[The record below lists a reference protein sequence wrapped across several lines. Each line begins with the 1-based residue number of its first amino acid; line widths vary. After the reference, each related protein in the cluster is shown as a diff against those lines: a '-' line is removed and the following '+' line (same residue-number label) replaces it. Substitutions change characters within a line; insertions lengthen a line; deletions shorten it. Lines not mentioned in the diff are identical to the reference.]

1 MGINLNYKQ
10 LNRVFPF
17 HIEVNR
23 KFEILSQGNSL
34 TKIVGNLTNQY
45 FSTFFEIERPYIKTL
60 SFDELQNEKTNF
72 IVIKHKNQNLLFK
85 GQLEFIEDKKTILF
99 ILTPYFHQIDELKKN
114 RLLLTDFASY
124 DLTFDFLH
132 IIKNIE
138 INNNE
143 IIELVDQL
151 KQKNKQISLQEE
163 KHRNIIKNMNMGLI
177 EVDNNDILQF
187 ANQTFCDMSGYSLDE
202 LIGNKP
208 SDLIIDKTHK
218 NVIATKI
225 ETRNK
230 GISNGFE
237 MEIIRKNGEKR
248 IWYISGAP
256 NINDKGECIGSIG
269 VHMDITE
276 QKLLEKELENAKI
289 IAEKASK
296 TKEMFLANMSHEIRT
311 PLNVL
316 LGMIRL
322 IEKESSDTT
331 ILDYIDTSKDAAKH
345 LLSILNDILDM
356 SKIES
361 GKMKI
366 NNLPM
371 DIFSINTSL
380 ENIFYPS
387 ASEKNIEYISYVD
400 PQIEPLRGDEI
411 RLRQVLI
418 NLISNA
424 LKFTEKGKIIT
435 NIRLLENTDEYQ
447 KINFSVEDTGIG
459 MSSDFIHNIF
469 EKFTQESNLANRKYE
484 GTGLGMTISKDIVQL
499 MNGQLQIEST
509 QNVGTKVQFNLT
521 FKKANKPKHT
531 KILLKLKTKLLK
543 GKNILLMEDN
553 KLNRIIVRKMLELSE
568 CIVEEAENGNQAINK
583 LINHTYDLILMD
595 IQMPEMDGIEA
606 TKIIRTGLN
615 LKTPIIALTANSFQ
629 HDIDKYFDIG
639 MNDFIIKPF
648 EEDQFYAKIIKNI

>member
-1 MGINLNYKQ
+1 MGINLNYDQ

-17 HIEVNR
+17 HIEVN
-23 KFEILSQGNSL
+23 KHFEILSQGSSL
-34 TKIVGNLTNQY
+34 TKIVGNLTNQK
-45 FSTFFEIERPYIKTL
+45 FNSFFQIERPHYDEL
-60 SFDELQNEKTNF
+60 SFDQIKKDKTNF
-72 IVIKHKNQNLLFK
+72 FILKHLTQNFVFK
-85 GQLEFIEDKKTILF
+85 GQLELIGEKNTLF
-99 ILTPYFHQIDELKKN
+99 FVLTPYFHKIDELKKN
-114 RLLLTDFASY
+114 RLLVTDFASY

-138 INNNE
+138 INNDE
-143 IIELVDQL
+143 IIDLVDQL
-151 KQKNKQISLQEE
+151 KQKNIQISLQEE
-163 KHRNIIKNMNMGLI
+163 KHRNIINNMNMGLL
-177 EVDNNDILQF
+177 EVDNNDIVQF
-187 ANQTFCDMSGYSLDE
+187 ANQTFCDMSGFSLEE

-208 SDLIIDKTHK
+208 TELIVEKHNHHIIEK
-218 NVIATKI
+218 KI
-225 ETRNK
+225 VKRQN

-237 MEIIRKNGEKR
+237 MEIVKKNGEKR

-276 QKLLEKELENAKI
+276 QKILEKELENAKL

-322 IEKESSDTT
+322 IEKEQINQTV
-331 ILDYIDTSKDAAKH
+331 LDYITSSKDAANH

-366 NNLPM
+366 NHLSM
-371 DIFSINTSL
+371 DIYSINNSL
-380 ENIFYPS
+380 ENIFLPS
-387 ASEKNIEYISYVD
+387 ASAKNIEFISHID
-400 PQIEPLRGDEI
+400 PLIEPLKGDEV

-424 LKFTEKGKIIT
+424 IKFTEKGRIEST
-435 NIRLLENTDEYQ
+435 IRLIENTEEHQ
-447 KINFSVEDTGIG
+447 LINFTIEDTGIG
-459 MSSDFIHNIF
+459 MSEEFIQNIF

-484 GTGLGMTISKDIVQL
+484 GTGLGMTISKDILDL
-499 MNGQLQIEST
+499 MNGKLMIESK
-509 QNVGTKVQFNLT
+509 QNIGTKIQFELS
-521 FKKANKPKHT
+521 FKKANRPKQT
-531 KILLKLKTKLLK
+531 KVLLKLKTKLLK
-543 GKNILLMEDN
+543 GKNILLVEDN
-553 KLNRIIVRKMLELSE
+553 KLNRLIVRKMLELSG
-568 CIVEEAENGNQAINK
+568 CIVEEAENGNIAINK
-583 LINHTYDLILMD
+583 VINQKFDLILMD

-615 LKTPIIALTANSFQ
+615 LSTPILALTANSFQ